1 MDASLTIPRRE
12 LRLRASRSG
21 GPGGQHVNTSS
32 TRVELEW
39 DVAASPTLSEKQRA
53 RILARLRN
61 RISDAG
67 VLRLTEEGSRSQHR
81 NRETVVERFAELVR
95 DALRQ
100 RKKRRPT
107 RPTAGSRERRLRAK
121 RRRATVK
128 KDRGPVR
135 PDE

>member
-1 MDASLTIPRRE
+1 M
-12 LRLRASRSG
+12 RLRASRSG

-39 DVAASPTLSEKQRA
+39 DVAASPTLSDDQRA
-53 RILARLRN
+53 SILARLRN

-67 VLRLTEEGSRSQHR
+67 VLRITEEGSRSQHR

-95 DALRQ
+95 GALRQ

>member
-1 MDASLTIPRRE
+1 M
-12 LRLRASRSG
+12 RLRASRSG

-32 TRVELEW
+32 TRIELEW
-39 DVAASPTLSEKQRA
+39 DVAASPTLSDEQRA
-53 RILARLRN
+53 RILARLGN

>member
-1 MDASLTIPRRE
+1 M
-12 LRLRASRSG
+12 RLRASRSG

-39 DVAASPTLSEKQRA
+39 DVAASPTLSDEQRA

-81 NRETVVERFAELVR
+81 NRETVVERFAELLR
-95 DALRQ
+95 GALRP

>member
-1 MDASLTIPRRE
+1 M
-12 LRLRASRSG
+12 RLRASRSG

-39 DVAASPTLSEKQRA
+39 DVAASPTLSDEQRA

>member
-1 MDASLTIPRRE
+1 M
-12 LRLRASRSG
+12 RLRASRSG

-39 DVAASPTLSEKQRA
+39 DVAASPTLSDDQRA
-53 RILARLRN
+53 SILARLRN

-67 VLRLTEEGSRSQHR
+67 VLRITEEGSRSQHR
-81 NRETVVERFAELVR
+81 NRETVVERFAELLR
-95 DALRQ
+95 GALRP

-107 RPTAGSRERRLRAK
+107 RPTAGSRERRLRTK

>member
-1 MDASLTIPRRE
+1 M
-12 LRLRASRSG
+12 RLRASRSG

-39 DVAASPTLSEKQRA
+39 DVAASPTLSDDQRA
-53 RILARLRN
+53 SILARLRN

-67 VLRLTEEGSRSQHR
+67 VLRITEEGSRSQHR

-95 DALRQ
+95 GALRQ

-107 RPTAGSRERRLRAK
+107 RPTAGSRERRLRTK

>member
-1 MDASLTIPRRE
+1 M
-12 LRLRASRSG
+12 RLRASRSG

-39 DVAASPTLSEKQRA
+39 DVAASPTLSDEQRA

-67 VLRLTEEGSRSQHR
+67 VLRITEEGSRSQHR
-81 NRETVVERFAELVR
+81 NRETVVERFAELLR
-95 DALRQ
+95 GALRP